1 MMADLVNL
9 RRARK
14 AKARK
19 EKAAEADRNRVQHG
33 TPKALRNV
41 TKARSDKAGAALDAH
56 RLDADKDLK
65 S

>member
-1 MMADLVNL
+1 MADIVNL

-19 EKAAEADRNRVQHG
+19 EKAARADQNRVEHG
-33 TPKALRNV
+33 TPKALRDV
-41 TKARSDKAGAALDAH
+41 TKARSEKAGAELEAH
-56 RLDADKDLK
+56 RLDVDKDLK